1 MTLRKQ
7 QRLVYT
13 YMLIGVICFQ
23 LFAPM
28 HVFAGS
34 HDHSLSLQMDD
45 SDMADVSTCMS
56 VCMRAIE
63 KKNVQPI
70 FLSNDFSTFVK
81 TDNRLWV
88 IKNDDFHF
96 CVRKLMRP
104 DVRLCL
110 IQEFRE

>member
-1 MTLRKQ
+1 M
-7 QRLVYT
+7 LV
-13 YMLIGVICFQ
+13 GVVCFQ
-23 LFAPM
+23 LFAPI

-45 SDMADVSTCMS
+45 SDMKDVSTCMS

-63 KKNVQPI
+63 KKNVQPV

-81 TDNRLWV
+81 TDSRLV
-88 IKNDDFHF
+88 TLKTDNFHS
-96 CVRKLMRP
+96 CVQKRTRP